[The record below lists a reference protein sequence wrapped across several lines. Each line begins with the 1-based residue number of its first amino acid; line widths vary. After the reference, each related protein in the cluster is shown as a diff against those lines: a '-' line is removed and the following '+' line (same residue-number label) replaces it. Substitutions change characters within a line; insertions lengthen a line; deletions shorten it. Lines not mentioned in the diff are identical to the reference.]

1 MIGLVLIGR
10 LNKIEQKIERGRRE
24 DIGISEET

>member
-24 DIGISEET
+24 DTGISEET